1 MRRLIVF
8 TERLSALPAR
18 LGDFQPAPPAS
29 DRSSWE
35 SLPDCVRA
43 ALIAEGA
50 AAAANPFPDLPATL
64 YLDYTRSGDRR
75 RFETPYFAR
84 RRMLNALALA
94 ECAEG
99 RGRFLDRVIDGVL
112 LLSEESG
119 WQLPAH
125 NSQQRGGKRDALPD
139 PERPV
144 VDLFAA
150 ETGAQLAVLAALL
163 GPQME
168 AAARGILARIDRELE
183 RRIFGPYLGRGFWWM
198 GREGDGPTNNWTT
211 WCTQNLLL
219 AAFCRP
225 LDQSR
230 RREIVGHAVA
240 SLDAFLAGYGEDGAC
255 AEGAL
260 YYRHAALCLS
270 TSLLVLDAIAPEAFH
285 PLWREPK
292 LRNLAEYIVNV
303 HIGDR
308 QYFNFGDCSAV
319 LDACGAREFL
329 FGRWVG
335 SKSLANF
342 AAADWQRDKRLT
354 LPDEI
359 STFTRVQLAFTAA
372 ELTDFT
378 PAPVELRNRFLS
390 SVGLFLAR
398 NDRFSLAVRAG
409 HNGDSHGHN
418 DVGSFIVYKDGQPVL
433 IDIGVE
439 TYSARTFSAE
449 RYDIWTVQSAWHNL
463 PTFEGIMQ
471 RHGELFAARFVDAIF
486 ASDHAEITMDIAGAY
501 PPEAR
506 LSRYTRRV
514 RLSRGG
520 AVDLWDS
527 YEGGKTAVLS
537 LMFAQEPM
545 LDADGITLQGLAS
558 IAIEGAKAPI
568 GIEPVSITDSRL
580 RIAWPEQVFRVLVPL
595 QNELHL
601 SIT

>member
-8 TERLSALPAR
+8 TERLSAVPER

-35 SLPDCVRA
+35 NLPDEVRA
-43 ALIAEGA
+43 VLIAEGA
-50 AAAANPFPDLPATL
+50 AAAAIPFPDLPATL
-64 YLDYTRSGDRR
+64 YLDYTRSGDRH
-75 RFETPYFAR
+75 RFETRYFAR

-99 RGRFLDRVIDGVL
+99 QGRFLDRVIDGVL
-112 LLSEESG
+112 LILDESG

-139 PERPV
+139 PEQPV

-163 GPQME
+163 GLEME
-168 AAARGILARIDRELE
+168 AATPGILARIDRELE
-183 RRIFGPYLGRGFWWM
+183 RRIFAPYLGRGFWWM
-198 GREGDGPTNNWTT
+198 GREGDGPTNNWTA

-230 RREIVGHAVA
+230 RRDIVGHAAA

-260 YYRHAALCLS
+260 YYRHAALCLF
-270 TSLLVLDAIAPEAFH
+270 TSLLVLDAIAPDVFH

-303 HIGDR
+303 HIADR

-329 FGRWVG
+329 FGLWVG
-335 SKSLANF
+335 SRSLADF
-342 AAADWQRDKRLT
+342 AAADWQRDQRLT
-354 LPDEI
+354 LLGEI
-359 STFTRVQLAFTAA
+359 SAFTRVQLAFTAA
-372 ELTDFT
+372 ELAGYR
-378 PAPVELRNRFLS
+378 PAPVEIRNRFLS

-418 DVGSFIVYKDGQPVL
+418 DVGSLIVYKDGQPVL

-439 TYSARTFSAE
+439 TYSARSFSAE

-463 PTFEGIMQ
+463 PTFEGVARSTIPDVCPRADAGRQ
-471 RHGELFAARFVDAIF
+471 RHHTGETCKHR
-486 ASDHAEITMDIAGAY
+486 H
-501 PPEAR
+501 
-506 LSRYTRRV
+506 
-514 RLSRGG
+514 RGG
-520 AVDLWDS
+520 
-527 YEGGKTAVLS
+527 
-537 LMFAQEPM
+537 
-545 LDADGITLQGLAS
+545 
-558 IAIEGAKAPI
+558 GA
-568 GIEPVSITDSRL
+568 T
-580 RIAWPEQVFRVLVPL
+580 
-595 QNELHL
+595 H
-601 SIT
+601 